1 MRSVPIR
8 VLLAELLEKEVRTC
22 FKKTIRRRF
31 ALIST
36 ASTRSAYFFRY
47 ADFDAILLA
56 RTESARRFQNLRVLV
71 GKGRH
76 PSTLALGDFR

>member
-1 MRSVPIR
+1 MFQENDPTQIR
-8 VLLAELLEKEVRTC
+8 VDQYGIDPL
-22 FKKTIRRRF
+22 
-31 ALIST
+31 
-36 ASTRSAYFFRY
+36 AYFFRY